1 MQSFCQLLV
10 VLFCLFPV
18 SIFAA
23 EPPLPADVANRIVNQ
38 LGEAAGAAAEILK
51 DPQNYEEG
59 TNPNSKGIAKQANVD
74 DSGQLAFSAMEV
86 DYASFLETKPLKKY
100 KKFAQNRIAVP
111 VFRVAFV
118 IQTKASAH
126 SMSGFDRSR
135 GGISSSLTVTLGGID
150 AAVMQETTDR
160 AYQDYL
166 ARLTAAGFDVVS
178 FSEIKQTSGYQK
190 IKFVPDGYSK
200 SANGT
205 TYLVFTPTG
214 MPLFWDFGNVIGN
227 AGLSTGQ
234 PFNRISSETLS
245 TVILP
250 TLVVNFAEMS
260 SSGRKFAATS
270 ASVGAEMG
278 ITLNEQS
285 TYHLRVGHPKM
296 STAVT
301 FMGDARVKESFSVVG
316 DFGEMREVGSSD
328 DRALMGL
335 LSLGMGTAL
344 SSRVSETRIVSAEP
358 KAYQQLALTALASG
372 NEAFVEALADAKNGE
387 LRKKQKARR

>member
-59 TNPNSKGIAKQANVD
+59 TNPNSKGIAEQANVD

-205 TYLVFTPTG
+205 
-214 MPLFWDFGNVIGN
+214 
-227 AGLSTGQ
+227 TGQ